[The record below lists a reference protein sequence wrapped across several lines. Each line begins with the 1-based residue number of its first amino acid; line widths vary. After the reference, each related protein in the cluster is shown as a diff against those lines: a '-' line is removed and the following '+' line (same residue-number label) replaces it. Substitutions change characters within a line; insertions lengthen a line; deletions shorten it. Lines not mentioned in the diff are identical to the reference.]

1 MRRTPYSPF
10 VLKAMAPLPW
20 KAGRAVAVGGVSG
33 VGGVWVVALRGSSSI
48 SE

>member
-10 VLKAMAPLPW
+10 VEKAMAPLPW
-20 KAGRAVAVGGVSG
+20 KGVRVVGGVG
-33 VGGVWVVALRGSSSI
+33 VGVGAVCVVALRGSSSI